1 MILYGAGGHAKVII
15 SILKANGNNIQAIF
29 DDDILRKTVF
39 NIPVTG
45 IYNPNLFVT
54 EKLIIAVGN
63 NVIRR
68 RLSEKIIHK
77 FGNTIHPA
85 AVIEDSV
92 IIEAGTCIMQ
102 NAVIQADSV
111 LGKHVII
118 NTSSSVDHDC
128 HIGDFVHI
136 APGVVIGG
144 NVTIGEN
151 TLIGIGSIV
160 IPGLSIGKNCLISAG
175 SVVTKNIADG
185 MIVRGNP
192 ARIISRTP

>member
-1 MILYGAGGHAKVII
+1 MLVYGAGGHAKVII
-15 SILKANGNNIQAIF
+15 SILKAGSHKIEAIF
-29 DDDILRKTVF
+29 DDDILKDYLLE
-39 NIPVTG
+39 IPVTNV
-45 IYNPNLFVT
+45 YDPNLFRD
-54 EKLIIAVGN
+54 EKLIIAIGDN
-63 NVIRR
+63 LIRR
-68 RLSEKIIHK
+68 QLSAQILHEFGKIIHTSAVLD
-77 FGNTIHPA
+77 NTA
-85 AVIEDSV
+85 QMG
-92 IIEAGTCIMQ
+92 AGSCMMQ
-102 NAVIQADSV
+102 NSVVQADSV
-111 LGKHVII
+111 IGKHVII

-192 ARIISRTP
+192 ARIISYK